1 MRQPMFQKNFVD
13 RRRAPRFD
21 ASAIPSLRSV
31 HLGEGPGIKL
41 INISRVG
48 ALIETH
54 ERMSIG
60 TSVSLRFVTTEIVYS
75 IEGRIVRIN
84 VDPIDR
90 ASACQCAIAFDK
102 DFTILPSAEGIH

>member
-1 MRQPMFQKNFVD
+1 MIQKNFIN

-54 ERMSIG
+54 ERMSLG
-60 TSVSLRFVTTEIVYS
+60 SSVSLKFVTTEIVHS
-75 IEGRIVRIN
+75 IKGRIVRCN
-84 VDPIDR
+84 ADSIDKV
-90 ASACQCAIAFDK
+90 SACQCAIAFDK

>member
-1 MRQPMFQKNFVD
+1 MIQKNFIE

-31 HLGEGPGIKL
+31 HIGKGPGIKL

-60 TSVSLRFVTTEIVYS
+60 SSVSLRFVTAEIVHS

-84 VDPIDR
+84 GDPIDR
-90 ASACQCAIAFDK
+90 VSACQCAIAFDK
-102 DFTILPSAEGIH
+102 DFTILPSAEGIN